1 MWILQDIEALYKD
14 SSFEVI
20 QVFLVNMQN
29 GKLHIS
35 KLVKKATKKKKPLN
49 PFHLFFFSHG
59 NVWCLVVW
67 SAKFDRWIYLK
78 ET

>member
-14 SSFEVI
+14 SSFEAKPVI

-35 KLVKKATKKKKPLN
+35 KLVKKATKKKQNLST
-49 PFHLFFFSHG
+49 PFIFSFLRMEMSD
-59 NVWCLVVW
+59 V
-67 SAKFDRWIYLK
+67 
-78 ET
+78 

>member
-14 SSFEVI
+14 SSFEAKPVI

-35 KLVKKATKKKKPLN
+35 KLVKKVTEKKKNLST
-49 PFHLFFFSHG
+49 PFIFSFFRMEMSD
-59 NVWCLVVW
+59 V
-67 SAKFDRWIYLK
+67 
-78 ET
+78 

>member
-35 KLVKKATKKKKPLN
+35 KLVKKATKKKKNLST
-49 PFHLFFFSHG
+49 PFIFSFFRMEMSD
-59 NVWCLVVW
+59 V
-67 SAKFDRWIYLK
+67 
-78 ET
+78 

>member
-59 NVWCLVVW
+59 NV
-67 SAKFDRWIYLK
+67 
-78 ET
+78 

>member
-14 SSFEVI
+14 SSFKAKPVI

-35 KLVKKATKKKKPLN
+35 KLVKKATKKKQNLST
-49 PFHLFFFSHG
+49 PFIFSFFRMEM
-59 NVWCLVVW
+59 
-67 SAKFDRWIYLK
+67 FDV
-78 ET
+78 

>member
-14 SSFEVI
+14 SSFEAKPVI

-35 KLVKKATKKKKPLN
+35 KLVKKATKKKQNLSA
-49 PFHLFFFSHG
+49 PFIFSFFRMEMSD
-59 NVWCLVVW
+59 V
-67 SAKFDRWIYLK
+67 
-78 ET
+78 

>member
-14 SSFEVI
+14 SSFEAKPVI
-20 QVFLVNMQN
+20 QIFLVNMQN

-49 PFHLFFFSHG
+49 SFHLFFFSHG
-59 NVWCLVVW
+59 FV
-67 SAKFDRWIYLK
+67 
-78 ET
+78 

>member
-14 SSFEVI
+14 SSFEAKPVI

-35 KLVKKATKKKKPLN
+35 KLVKKATKKKKKTSQLLSS
-49 PFHLFFFSHG
+49 FLFFAWKCLMFSRLAG
-59 NVWCLVVW
+59 
-67 SAKFDRWIYLK
+67 
-78 ET
+78 

>member
-14 SSFEVI
+14 SSFEAKPVI

-35 KLVKKATKKKKPLN
+35 KLVKKATKKKKKKPLN
-49 PFHLFFFSHG
+49 SFHLSFFSHG
-59 NVWCLVVW
+59 NV
-67 SAKFDRWIYLK
+67 
-78 ET
+78 

>member
-14 SSFEVI
+14 SSFEAKPVI

-35 KLVKKATKKKKPLN
+35 KLVKKATKKKKKNLST
-49 PFHLFFFSHG
+49 PFIFPFFRMEMSD
-59 NVWCLVVW
+59 V
-67 SAKFDRWIYLK
+67 
-78 ET
+78 

>member
-35 KLVKKATKKKKPLN
+35 KLVKKATKKKKKKPLN
-49 PFHLFFFSHG
+49 SFHLSFFSHG
-59 NVWCLVVW
+59 NV
-67 SAKFDRWIYLK
+67 
-78 ET
+78 

>member
-14 SSFEVI
+14 SLFEAKPVI

-35 KLVKKATKKKKPLN
+35 KLVKKATKKKKNLST
-49 PFHLFFFSHG
+49 PFIFSFFRMEMSD
-59 NVWCLVVW
+59 V
-67 SAKFDRWIYLK
+67 
-78 ET
+78 

>member
-35 KLVKKATKKKKPLN
+35 KLVKKATKKKKKNLST
-49 PFHLFFFSHG
+49 PFIFPFFRMEMSD
-59 NVWCLVVW
+59 V
-67 SAKFDRWIYLK
+67 
-78 ET
+78 

>member
-14 SSFEVI
+14 SSFEAKPVI

-35 KLVKKATKKKKPLN
+35 KLVKKATKKKKTSQPLSS
-49 PFHLFFFSHG
+49 FLFFA
-59 NVWCLVVW
+59 WKCLMSSRLVG
-67 SAKFDRWIYLK
+67 
-78 ET
+78 